1 MSHNC
6 PCRFLCTKTVC
17 SFHSAQSGTVVALR
31 RTWALWTRWRGRCGA
46 VIPWRYIVRS
56 KSRAVQTVVQPATDV
71 STLYKALKCLYVSLA
86 PVLFQSSVLH
96 CVTLDLS
103 PIPRLPYLQ
112 PLPAPPPPPPEEKN
126 TTNTSW
132 YEGTNDRFCLSNFQ
146 AISFSIQC
154 IEKKKKL
161 HRQESGHKQWYDTEK
176 NKVVGYKIL
185 FFFYTLKVTS
195 WDGVERLHRIMFHL
209 QRLWR

>member
-1 MSHNC
+1 MSDNC
-6 PCRFLCTKTVC
+6 PRMFRCTKTVC
-17 SFHSAQSGTVVALR
+17 SFHSAQSGTAVALR

-46 VIPWRYIVRS
+46 AVIPWRYIVHS

-71 STLYKALKCLYVSLA
+71 STLNEALKCLYVSLA

-96 CVTLDLS
+96 CVTC
-103 PIPRLPYLQ
+103 RLVSNPTP
-112 PLPAPPPPPPEEKN
+112 PLPPAPPPPSPAPPENK
-126 TTNTSW
+126 TPQIPHGMKGPVT
-132 YEGTNDRFCLSNFQ
+132 DFVFQ
-146 AISFSIQC
+146 TFKQSVLAYNVL
-154 IEKKKKL
+154 KKKL
-161 HRQESGHKQWYDTEK
+161 HRQESGHKQWYNTEK

-195 WDGVERLHRIMFHL
+195 GDGVERLHRIMFHL